1 MRLLL
6 SRALL
11 APAAAERFGPPSVW
25 EKFEHR
31 SFVSAKSRH
40 FQGGAGSGAV
50 TYFYQNATLDHFGE
64 PEPAACLNEQCEW
77 RSAFTSTPRTWKRA
91 LLRCCYNSA
100 TTATTITN

>member
-6 SRALL
+6 SLALL

-77 RSAFTSTPRTWKRA
+77 AQRFYVDATYVEEGAAT
-91 LLRCCYNSA
+91 LLLQLRHHCYYYH
-100 TTATTITN
+100 